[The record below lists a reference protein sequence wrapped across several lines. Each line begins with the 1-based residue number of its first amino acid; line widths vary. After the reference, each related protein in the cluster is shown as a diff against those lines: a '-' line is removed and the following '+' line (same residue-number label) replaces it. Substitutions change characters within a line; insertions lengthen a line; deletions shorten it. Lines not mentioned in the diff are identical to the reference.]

1 LSDGVVL
8 WGNLSFYSSVSY
20 NTFNTIAMARF
31 SRLHTY
37 QALHA
42 VPLVPLFS
50 STDVEVS
57 KNVLKACYKAGVRLF
72 ELTNRGAFAHEIFG
86 ELVKAASR
94 EYPDMILGVGTIL
107 DAPTA
112 ALYMQLGADFV
123 VSPSFN
129 AEVAKVCNRRKVP
142 YLPGCATLTEIT
154 NAEEWGV
161 EVIKLFPGDTLSPQ
175 FVKSL
180 KAPMPWTT
188 VLVTGGV
195 EPTQESLGKWF
206 GAGADA
212 VGIGSNLLTKEILV
226 NRDWDALEARVKAA
240 LEIIKTV
247 KK

>member
-1 LSDGVVL
+1 
-8 WGNLSFYSSVSY
+8 
-20 NTFNTIAMARF
+20 MARF

-37 QALHA
+37 QSLQA

-50 STDVEVS
+50 STDVEIS
-57 KNVLKACYKAGVRLF
+57 KNVLKACYRAGIRLF
-72 ELTNRGAFAHEIFG
+72 ELTNRGDFAHEIFG

-94 EYPDMILGVGTIL
+94 DYPDMILGVGTIL

-129 AEVAKVCNRRKVP
+129 PEVAKVCNRRKVP

-161 EVIKLFPGDTLSPQ
+161 EVVKLFPGDTLGPK
-175 FVKSL
+175 FVKAL

-188 VLVTGGV
+188 VIVTGGV
-195 EPTQESLGKWF
+195 EPTKESLSTWF

-212 VGIGSNLLTKEILV
+212 VGVGSNLLTKEILAQ
-226 NRDWDALEARVKAA
+226 RDWDALEARVEGA
-240 LEIIKTV
+240 LAVIEEIRAK
-247 KK
+247 